1 MKKTTI
7 IVIGLVVALNAI
19 SCKRA
24 GDALATYKGG
34 QITRGEFY
42 EWLEAR
48 RMPKDAIIKN
58 KSQQKTNLERFFI
71 EKLIIQEA
79 RKAGYEKS
87 EDFQFL
93 KNQAVRNFYG
103 QYMSKLLS
111 TEGKFSEDA
120 AKVSIIKLTAK
131 NYRIDNNKRQN
142 LAGGELESAVNEK
155 MEKARSIIGELDK
168 GGSFDELAKK
178 YSDDFSKRKGGDIG
192 YIIAGMRGEDFSN
205 AVFAVKKGTHTK
217 EPVRIGNAVYVIK
230 VDDTVKL
237 TEDNIE
243 KVIDD
248 KTQQIGLKRRLAYN
262 AAIRLQ
268 DNLLKGKD
276 IVNNT
281 ETVAFNN
288 PAAVIYKIGET
299 EYTVANLNKLL
310 DFIMSKRKKMGRV
323 DMPLEEKMK
332 RELSKRILREE
343 VLMREAKKRGIDK
356 EEKFKKE
363 LQYFIDYNL
372 SGTYE
377 SEVFLAD
384 VKVTPQEVG
393 EHYKK
398 NLERMYTRS
407 INEGGKTI
415 KKIIPFGE
423 VSQSIERRLSDEK
436 RAEKRKT
443 WVADMIS
450 KNNFKIDES
459 ELEGK

>member
-1 MKKTTI
+1 MKRIII
-7 IVIGLVVALNAI
+7 IVIGVVVALNAI
-19 SCKRA
+19 ACKRA
-24 GDALATYKGG
+24 GDVLVTYKGG

-42 EWLEAR
+42 EWLDAR

-58 KSQQKTNLERFFI
+58 KSQQKTNLERFVV
-71 EKLIIQEA
+71 EKLIVQEA

-87 EDFQFL
+87 KDFQFL
-93 KNQAVRNFYG
+93 KTHAVRNFYG

-120 AKVSIIKLTAK
+120 AKVRIIKLMVK

-142 LAGGELESAVNEK
+142 LSGGELEAAINEK
-155 MEKARSIIGELDK
+155 MEKARSIIGELNK
-168 GGSFDELAKK
+168 GESFDELAKK

-205 AVFAVKKGTHTK
+205 AVFAVKKGTYTK
-217 EPVRIGNAVYVIK
+217 EPLRIANAVYIIK

-262 AAIRLQ
+262 AAIHLQ
-268 DNLLKGKD
+268 DNLLKSKD

-281 ETVAFNN
+281 ETVVFYN
-288 PAAVIYKIGET
+288 PAAVIYKIGKKEF
-299 EYTVANLNKLL
+299 TVADLNKLL

-323 DMPLEEKMK
+323 DMPIEEKMK
-332 RELSKRILREE
+332 RELAKRILREE
-343 VLMREAKKRGIDK
+343 VLMREAQKRGIDK
-356 EEKFKKE
+356 DEKFKRE

-384 VKVTPQEVG
+384 VTVTPQEVR
-393 EHYKK
+393 EYYNK
-398 NLERMYTRS
+398 NLDRMYTRN
-407 INEGGKTI
+407 INEGGKSI
-415 KKIIPFGE
+415 KKVIPFGE
-423 VSQSIERRLSDEK
+423 VSQSVERRLTDEK
-436 RAEKRKT
+436 RSEKRKT
-443 WVADMIS
+443 WVADMLS
-450 KNNFKIDES
+450 KNNFKINDS

>member
-19 SCKRA
+19 ACKRA
-24 GDALATYKGG
+24 GDVLATYKGG

-42 EWLEAR
+42 EWLDAR

-58 KSQQKTNLERFFI
+58 KTQQKTNLERFFI
-71 EKLIIQEA
+71 ERLIVQEA

-93 KNQAVRNFYG
+93 KTQAVRNFYG

-120 AKVSIIKLTAK
+120 AKVRIIKLMAK

-142 LAGGELESAVNEK
+142 LSGGELESAVNEK

-205 AVFAVKKGTHTK
+205 AVFAVKKGTYTK

-262 AAIRLQ
+262 AANRLQ
-268 DNLLKGKD
+268 EDLMKSKD
-276 IVNNT
+276 VVNNT

-288 PAAVIYKIGET
+288 PAAVIYKVGGMD
-299 EYTVANLNKLL
+299 YTVTNLNKLL

-332 RELSKRILREE
+332 RELSKRILR
-343 VLMREAKKRGIDK
+343 
-356 EEKFKKE
+356 
-363 LQYFIDYNL
+363 
-372 SGTYE
+372 
-377 SEVFLAD
+377 
-384 VKVTPQEVG
+384 
-393 EHYKK
+393 
-398 NLERMYTRS
+398 
-407 INEGGKTI
+407 
-415 KKIIPFGE
+415 
-423 VSQSIERRLSDEK
+423 
-436 RAEKRKT
+436 
-443 WVADMIS
+443 
-450 KNNFKIDES
+450 
-459 ELEGK
+459 